1 MRRDGDTVTYTAEEL
16 RAMRERGESRT
27 DWARVDA
34 MSEDELER
42 AIAADPDQADLV
54 GPIDWSRVRV
64 GIPRP
69 KTEVHIRLDAD
80 VVDWFKAQGRG
91 YQTRI
96 NAVLRAYVA
105 ARRGGGA

>member
-16 RAMRERGESRT
+16 ARMRERGESRT

-34 MSEDELER
+34 MTEEELEA
-42 AIAADPDQADLV
+42 AIAADPDAGDL

-69 KTEVHIRLDAD
+69 KRAVHIRLDAD
-80 VVDWFKAQGRG
+80 VVDWFKAQGKG

-96 NAVLRAYVA
+96 NAVIRSYVESRRRA
-105 ARRGGGA
+105 